1 MASFLATAIGLAF
14 TLVVC
19 LLVLR
24 ALLEPFLRARRPSAA
39 AAEKSGKKQTAR
51 TSPTRGAAPI
61 HSA

>member
-1 MASFLATAIGLAF
+1 MASFLATAIGLVF

-24 ALLEPFLRARRPSAA
+24 ALLDPWLRVRRPLAA
-39 AAEKSGKKQTAR
+39 AAEKSGEKHTAR
-51 TSPTRGAAPI
+51 TSQARGAAPI